1 VSATGASANG
11 NVKSGTAQKADASA
25 WLAVAAGTIGSFM
38 ATLDISIVN
47 AALPTIQ
54 GEVGASG
61 TEGTW
66 ISTAYLVSEIIMI
79 PLTGWF
85 VRTLGLRNFLVICA
99 VMFTVFS
106 VMCGLSTS
114 LPMMIIGRIGQGF
127 AGGALIP
134 TALTIV
140 ATRLPPA
147 QQTMGTA
154 LFGMTV
160 IMGPVIGP
168 LLGGWLTENVSW
180 HYAFFLNVPVCI
192 GLLALLLLGL
202 HHEKADWIG
211 LLDADWLG
219 IFGLTAGLGGLT
231 VVLEEGQRERW
242 FESEFIIIL
251 SLVSA
256 LGFAA
261 LLLSQFLSRAPVI
274 QLKVLLN
281 RSFGAVFLMMLAV
294 GMILFGVMYMI
305 PQFLAMVSGYNTE
318 QSGYVLLLQGLPT
331 VLLMPFMPKLLET
344 VDVRVLVIGGLLC
357 FGIACFINMDLTSN
371 SVGTSFVAGQLL
383 QGIGLALAM
392 MSLNQAAIS
401 SVPKDLAGD
410 ASGLFNAARN
420 LGGSIGLAL
429 ISTFQDRRLTYH
441 TQVLGSATSANSTTG
456 QDFVHGLTAVLQD
469 RGADSALQGMAALA
483 RMVQLQALVMTYN
496 DLFWIFGVIVAC
508 SIPLAFLL
516 KPLPK
521 GAHLAMH

>member
-1 VSATGASANG
+1 MSSTSASAG
-11 NVKSGTAQKADASA
+11 DAAPQAVQKADAGA

-99 VMFTVFS
+99 VMFTAFS

-202 HHEKADWIG
+202 QHEKAHWAG

-242 FESEFIIIL
+242 FESEFILWL
-251 SLVSA
+251 SGLAAV
-256 LGFAA
+256 GFAA
-261 LLLSQFLSRAPVI
+261 LLLSQVFSREPVI

-281 RSFGAVFLMMLAV
+281 RSFGAVFFMMLAV

-344 VDVRVLVIGGLLC
+344 VDVRILVIGGLLC
-357 FGIACFINMDLTSN
+357 FGIACFINMDLTST
-371 SVGTSFVAGQLL
+371 SVGSSFVAGQLL
-383 QGIGLALAM
+383 QGVGLALAM

-401 SVPKDLAGD
+401 SVPKELAGD

-441 TQVLGSATSANSTTG
+441 TQVLGSSTTANSPMG
-456 QDFVHGLTAVLQD
+456 QDFLQQITGALHGSGGDAAMQAI
-469 RGADSALQGMAALA
+469 GALA
-483 RMVQLQALVMTYN
+483 RITQVQALVMTYN
-496 DLFWIFGVIVAC
+496 DLFWIFGVIVGC

>member
-1 VSATGASANG
+1 MSATGASADAG
-11 NVKSGTAQKADASA
+11 AAGARKADAGA

-66 ISTAYLVSEIIMI
+66 ISTAYLVSEIVMI

-85 VRTLGLRNFLVICA
+85 VRTLGLRNFLLICA
-99 VMFTVFS
+99 LLFTAFS
-106 VMCGLSTS
+106 IMCGLSTS
-114 LPMMIIGRIGQGF
+114 LPMMIVGRVGQGF

-140 ATRLPPA
+140 ATRLPPS

-180 HYAFFLNVPVCI
+180 HYAFFLNVPVCA
-192 GLLALLLLGL
+192 GLVALLLLGL
-202 HHEKADWIG
+202 QHEQARWAG
-211 LLDADWLG
+211 LLEADWLG

-242 FESEFIIIL
+242 FESEFILWLSAL
-251 SLVSA
+251 SLV
-256 LGFAA
+256 GFAA
-261 LLLSQFLSRAPVI
+261 LLATQFLRHEPVI

-281 RSFGAVFLMMLAV
+281 RSFSAVFVMMLAV

-318 QSGYVLLLQGLPT
+318 QSGYVLLLGGVPT
-331 VLLMPFMPKLLET
+331 VILMPFMPKLLGT

-357 FGIACFINMDLTSN
+357 FAAACFINIDLTSY
-371 SVGTSFVAGQLL
+371 SVGKTFVAGQLL
-383 QGIGLALAM
+383 QGCGLALAM
-392 MSLNQAAIS
+392 MALNQAAIS

-429 ISTFQDRRLTYH
+429 ISTFQERRMTYH
-441 TQVLGSATSANSTTG
+441 TQMLGSSVTANSPAG
-456 QDFVHGLTAVLQD
+456 QDYVHQLT
-469 RGADSALQGMAALA
+469 GALHAGGGDAPMQAIGALA

-496 DLFWIFGVIVAC
+496 DLFWIFGVIVVC

-521 GAHLAMH
+521 GTQLAMH

>member
-1 VSATGASANG
+1 
-11 NVKSGTAQKADASA
+11 
-25 WLAVAAGTIGSFM
+25 
-38 ATLDISIVN
+38 
-47 AALPTIQ
+47 
-54 GEVGASG
+54 
-61 TEGTW
+61 
-66 ISTAYLVSEIIMI
+66 
-79 PLTGWF
+79 
-85 VRTLGLRNFLVICA
+85 
-99 VMFTVFS
+99 
-106 VMCGLSTS
+106 
-114 LPMMIIGRIGQGF
+114 
-127 AGGALIP
+127 
-134 TALTIV
+134 
-140 ATRLPPA
+140 A

-202 HHEKADWIG
+202 HHEKANWAG

-242 FESEFIIIL
+242 FESEFIL
-251 SLVSA
+251 WLSA
-256 LGFAA
+256 LAAVGFAA
-261 LLLSQFLSRAPVI
+261 LLLSQFLSREPVI

-318 QSGYVLLLQGLPT
+318 QSGYVLLLGGVPT
-331 VLLMPFMPKLLET
+331 VVLMPFMPKLLET

-357 FGIACFINMDLTSN
+357 FGAACFINIDLTSN
-371 SVGTSFVAGQLL
+371 SVGSGFVAGQLL
-383 QGIGLALAM
+383 QGCGLALAM

-401 SVPKDLAGD
+401 SVPQELAGD

-441 TQVLGSATSANSTTG
+441 TQVLGSSTTANSAMG
-456 QDFVHGLTAVLQD
+456 QDYMHQLT
-469 RGADSALQGMAALA
+469 GALQGSGADAAMQALGAFA
-483 RMVQLQALVMTYN
+483 RMTQLQALVMTYN

-508 SIPLAFLL
+508 SLPLAFLL